1 MENRNRPLIITLDGN
16 IGVGKSTLLK
26 QLGEKLKNIEIVL
39 EPVNEWE
46 KLVSED
52 GKSLL
57 SHFYEDSVRWG
68 YTFQNCAILTRILE
82 IRKALSSTKK
92 DIIITE
98 RSVLT
103 DLHVFAKMN
112 HELGNIN
119 SLEWELYK
127 KWFDGYSNETPIDA
141 AIYVTTSVET
151 ACERIKTRGRKGE
164 GGIPLEYLKKLDEY
178 HHNWLDNTDM
188 PVLKVSTEQNIFKHE
203 NIEKVSK
210 FINKLLDNKNN

>member
-1 MENRNRPLIITLDGN
+1 MENMNRPLIITLDGN

-26 QLGEKLKNIEIVL
+26 LIGQMLPDVEIVL

-46 KLVSED
+46 KLVSDD

-82 IRKALSSTKK
+82 TRKVLSSTKK
-92 DIIITE
+92 KVIITE

-112 HELGNIN
+112 YELGNIN
-119 SLEWELYK
+119 SLEWSLYK
-127 KWFDGYSNETPIDA
+127 KWFDGYSNEIPIDA
-141 AIYVTTSVET
+141 VIYVTTSVET
-151 ACERIKTRGRKGE
+151 ANERIKIRDRKGE
-164 GGIPLEYLKKLDEY
+164 GGIPLEYLQKLDEY
-178 HHNWLDNTDM
+178 HHKWLDNTDM
-188 PVLKVSTEQNIFKHE
+188 PVLKVSTEENVFKHE
-203 NIEKVSK
+203 NVEKVK
-210 FINKLLDNKNN
+210 NFINKLI

>member
-1 MENRNRPLIITLDGN
+1 MENMNRPLIITLDGN

-26 QLGEKLKNIEIVL
+26 LIGQMLQDVEIVL

-46 KLVSED
+46 KLVSDD

-82 IRKALSSTKK
+82 TRKVLSSTKK
-92 DIIITE
+92 KVIITE

-112 HELGNIN
+112 YELGNIN
-119 SLEWELYK
+119 SLEWSLYK
-127 KWFDGYSNETPIDA
+127 KWFDGYSNEIPIDA
-141 AIYVTTSVET
+141 VIYVTTSVET
-151 ACERIKTRGRKGE
+151 ANERIKIRDRKGE
-164 GGIPLEYLKKLDEY
+164 GGIPLEYLQKLDEY
-178 HHNWLDNTDM
+178 HHKWLDNTDM
-188 PVLKVSTEQNIFKHE
+188 PVLKVSTEENVFKHE
-203 NIEKVSK
+203 NVEKVK
-210 FINKLLDNKNN
+210 NFINKLI

>member
-1 MENRNRPLIITLDGN
+1 MENMNRPLIITLDGN

-26 QLGEKLKNIEIVL
+26 LIGQMLPYVEIVL

-46 KLVSED
+46 KLVSDD

-82 IRKALSSTKK
+82 TRKVLSSTKK
-92 DIIITE
+92 KVIITE

-112 HELGNIN
+112 YEIGNIN
-119 SLEWELYK
+119 SLEWSLYK
-127 KWFDGYSNETPIDA
+127 KWFDGYSNEIPIDA

-151 ACERIKTRGRKGE
+151 ACERIKMRGRKGE
-164 GGIPLEYLKKLDEY
+164 GGIPFEYLKKLDEY
-178 HHNWLDNTDM
+178 HHNWLDNSDM
-188 PVLKVSTEQNIFKHE
+188 PVLKVSTEENVFKHE
-203 NIEKVSK
+203 NVEKVK
-210 FINKLLDNKNN
+210 NFINKLIEK

>member
-46 KLVSED
+46 KLVSEN

-127 KWFDGYSNETPIDA
+127 KWFDGISKE
-141 AIYVTTSVET
+141 
-151 ACERIKTRGRKGE
+151 
-164 GGIPLEYLKKLDEY
+164 KL
-178 HHNWLDNTDM
+178 
-188 PVLKVSTEQNIFKHE
+188 
-203 NIEKVSK
+203 
-210 FINKLLDNKNN
+210 

>member
-1 MENRNRPLIITLDGN
+1 MENMNRPLIITLDGN

-26 QLGEKLKNIEIVL
+26 LIGQMLPDVEIVL

-46 KLVSED
+46 KLVSDD

-82 IRKALSSTKK
+82 TRKVLSSTKK
-92 DIIITE
+92 KVIITE

-112 HELGNIN
+112 YELGNIN
-119 SLEWELYK
+119 SLEWSLYK
-127 KWFDGYSNETPIDA
+127 KWFDGYSNEIPIDA
-141 AIYVTTSVET
+141 VIYVTTSVET
-151 ACERIKTRGRKGE
+151 ANERIKIRDRKGE
-164 GGIPLEYLKKLDEY
+164 GGIPLEYLQKLDEY
-178 HHNWLDNTDM
+178 HHKWLDNTDM
-188 PVLKVSTEQNIFKHE
+188 PILKVSTEENVFKHE
-203 NIEKVSK
+203 NVEKVK
-210 FINKLLDNKNN
+210 NFINKLI